1 MTRSKV
7 KLRGDEW
14 TVAQWPR
21 IAGEFNKNS
30 SAADARGRRLT
41 ERRRRRRRFSDISTG
56 SHQGGFS
63 SQPGGTNAINLC
75 SRICFSSCAFLSS
88 KQKNTA
94 NGKKIDKQSSKCSL
108 TICMQA
114 HTGTVDISKNMT
126 ISRTRNNNL
135 SLLYCTTVTSSES
148 GPAGAHNPDSVA
160 RYLLSTHWIST
171 YLDIYTAT
179 KYLHIYTTLY
189 L

>member
-1 MTRSKV
+1 MS
-7 KLRGDEW
+7 GQW
-14 TVAQWPR
+14 TR

-41 ERRRRRRRFSDISTG
+41 ERRRRGGEEVFWHF
-56 SHQGGFS
+56 HQQSAGGFS

-75 SRICFSSCAFLSS
+75 SRICFSSCAFLSP

-108 TICMQA
+108 IIGMQA

-126 ISRTRNNNL
+126 ISRTRNNDL
-135 SLLYCTTVTSSES
+135 SLLCCTTVTSSES

-171 YLDIYTAT
+171 YLDIYTVT
-179 KYLHIYTTLY
+179 KYLYIYTIVIKTAIL